1 MTRSDSSGPAR
12 TASPVSRIR
21 RSPWSR
27 VVLLGI
33 VVAAMA
39 VTAYTLPV
47 RQLADGAARLGP
59 APVVALAVGLLLAL
73 VPRTAVS
80 VACGALFG
88 ALAGFGYALAA
99 GLLAAGLAFA
109 ASRWLAR
116 GAVAGRLRGRAAR
129 FDAWL
134 SRRGVLAVVVVRLVP
149 IAPFGLV
156 SYLYGSTGVRSRHYL
171 LGTLIGATPSAATW
185 AGIGAAVISQGRLGV
200 LTLAPAAAGLIV
212 TVCAAAYWRSA
223 MRRERMS
230 PTEPEL
236 RPPR

>member
-1 MTRSDSSGPAR
+1 M
-12 TASPVSRIR
+12 
-21 RSPWSR
+21 
-27 VVLLGI
+27 VLLGV

-39 VTAYTLPV
+39 VTAYALPLQ
-47 RQLADGAARLGP
+47 RLADSAARLGP
-59 APVVALAVGLLLAL
+59 APVLALAVGLLLAL

-88 ALAGFGYALAA
+88 ALAGFAYALAA

-109 ASRWLAR
+109 SARWLAR

-129 FDAWL
+129 FDTWL
-134 SRRGVLAVVVVRLVP
+134 SRRGLLAVVVVRLVP

-156 SYLYGSTGVRSRHYL
+156 SYLYGSTGVRTRHYL

-185 AGIGAAVISQGRLGV
+185 AGVGAAVISQGRLGV
-200 LTLAPAAAGLIV
+200 FTLAPAGAGLIV
-212 TVCAAAYWRSA
+212 TVCAAAYWRSS

-230 PTEPEL
+230 PTDTDV